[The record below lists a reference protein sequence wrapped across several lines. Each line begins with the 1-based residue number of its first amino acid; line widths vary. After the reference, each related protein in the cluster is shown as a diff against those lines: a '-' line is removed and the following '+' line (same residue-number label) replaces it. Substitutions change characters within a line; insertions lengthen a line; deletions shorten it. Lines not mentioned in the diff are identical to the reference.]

1 MFFVLSGEVE
11 VERGDIHLGFLGK
24 GSLFGEMTIIA
35 AVAGSRGSSNCM
47 RGRTVCTTSTAEFGN
62 LLRPSMR

>member
-1 MFFVLSGEVE
+1 MLSGEVE
-11 VERGDIHLGFLGK
+11 VERGDTHLGFLGK
-24 GSLFGEMTIIA
+24 GSFFGEMTIIA
-35 AVAGSRGSSNCM
+35 AVERGSSNCV